1 MKGAHPPRG
10 RSPALTPTMRTA
22 PSAYSFPRWRTEP
35 NALTRD
41 LVARAIVNV
50 EFAGW
55 NMPVMNSLGG
65 KLRASIDP

>member
-1 MKGAHPPRG
+1 VPILSLVGEL
-10 RSPALTPTMRTA
+10 S
-22 PSAYSFPRWRTEP
+22 P

-55 NMPVMNSLGG
+55 NIPVMNSPGG
-65 KLRASIDP
+65 KLGASIDP